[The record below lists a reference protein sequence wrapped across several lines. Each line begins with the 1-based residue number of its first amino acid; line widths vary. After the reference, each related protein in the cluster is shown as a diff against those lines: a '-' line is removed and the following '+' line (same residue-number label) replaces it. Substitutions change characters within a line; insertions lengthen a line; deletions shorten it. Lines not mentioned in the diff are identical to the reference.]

1 MKEEIFYKLPI
12 VIYKSTIKIESDN
25 VVIESLEFLNP
36 DLVEKLSGYKEHE
49 FLGPNFWF
57 SKIHPDDRPHI
68 LSNLS
73 NLENDKTIECE
84 YSLLSAKNDYIFLK
98 SKVYLLNTD
107 GRICENIGFV
117 LDITREKQLQE
128 NLNQS
133 LEMFKILS
141 DKSSI
146 GMYMIGKNGFIYVN
160 DFALNMLGFKRDEL
174 HTINPIDLFYDE
186 NDKRM
191 ISEVLQKRF
200 LGERFSTNYHTLRL
214 LTKDKSIIYVN
225 LSANTVKYN
234 NEFVAFGVIVNITD
248 QLLYNQLYFALKEI
262 NKLITSASEKEVL
275 LNSICE
281 ILSKKLDFEL
291 VSIGQIEDGI
301 YKSKYASSKSHQIL
315 SDFYKIKISV
325 DSDELCER
333 AVIREAFLTKKIAL
347 LPNVINMTFVQRCE
361 YSKKHS
367 IISSAAI
374 PIMPNGELEYI
385 LLLHSK
391 IANQFSEQ
399 FVDVLE
405 EIQNDLTFALE
416 KIQRERYTKLIDAA
430 VKSSSEWVL
439 ITDSDGKVEY
449 VNDAVCAISKYTKE
463 ELIGKNPRLFKFG
476 QHSMEFYKQLWT
488 KLLSGEHCS
497 CTFINRAKDGSVFY
511 LNSLIIP
518 IIIDGKVSNFVDLA
532 RDITKEIKHLETIEN
547 LSNMYA
553 TLSEVNQLLV
563 YAQNEK
569 EIFDKLVKII
579 INYAKFKVAYVALVD
594 ENNNLEIV
602 AQNVQDNTYKPFL
615 DFVKKQF
622 HFLRGID
629 KNQVNLLKYPAY
641 KSIKF
646 KRVYI
651 INDTNIKD
659 LSPFNKEA
667 LEFKLNSCCS
677 IPIIKKNKAIGAIVG
692 LSDKSGFFNKD
703 IYNLLKEIALDLSYA
718 LDTIEDNRWH
728 NIINLAIESGYD
740 FIGVLDQEFKL
751 VYVNEA
757 VEKITGYNKKE
768 LIGKHHSIFSSK
780 THTKEFSRVFY
791 ETLTAGKTFTDVI
804 VYKTKDGK
812 FFNAITTI
820 VPYVEDNQ
828 IKYYI
833 SIGKDITQERQL
845 YEKINYLTNFDSLTS
860 LPNRRAFLEFVD
872 RFIKRAEIENKIG
885 AVVIINPVGF
895 GNINKAYGYEIGD
908 KLLKAIA
915 NRLSSLIRQYDVL
928 AKLESDKF
936 AIVLKDL
943 LFEEDSLIVVV
954 NILNALSSPFDI
966 YSKFI
971 SLSFNAGVSLFPKDA
986 KDAKS
991 LLEKAEIAIADAKE
1005 KGEGALGFYRREVE
1019 DNAKRKVSLR
1029 HDIRKA
1035 ITNREF
1041 ICYYQPYFSLKQNRL
1056 LGAECLLRWQKEN
1069 SVISPLEFIP
1079 FLEETG
1085 LILNVEDWLRNDVME
1100 KIARRKVKIPIS
1112 INISPISFKQRHFV
1126 DTLISTIKSYNID
1139 PSLIVLEVLERT
1151 FIENVEN
1158 FKKIL
1163 YSIKSQSIKVALDDF
1178 GTGYSSLSYLSDL
1191 PFDYIKIDMSFIQK
1205 ILFDS
1210 KARSVV
1216 ETIINLSHKLN
1227 IKTIAEGVEEQSQ
1240 VELLTKMGCYAAQG
1254 YLFSKPLPEDKFE
1267 LLLKEQYI

>member
-1 MKEEIFYKLPI
+1 MKEEIYQKLPI
-12 VIYKSTIKIESDN
+12 VIYKSTIKIESGN
-25 VVIESLEFLNP
+25 VIVESLEFLNP

-49 FLGPNFWF
+49 FLDPAFWF
-57 SKIHPDDRPHI
+57 SKIHPDDRPQI

-73 NLENDKTIECE
+73 DLENNKTIECE
-84 YSLLSAKNDYIFLK
+84 YRLLSAKNSYIYLK

-107 GRICENIGFV
+107 GHTCENIGFV
-117 LDITREKQLQE
+117 LDITKEKQLQE
-128 NLNQS
+128 NLSQS

-146 GMYMIGKNGFIYVN
+146 GIYMIGKNGFIYAN
-160 DFALNMLGFKRDEL
+160 DFALDMVGFKRDEL
-174 HTINPIDLFYDE
+174 DTINPLDLFYDE
-186 NDKRM
+186 NDKHL
-191 ISEVLQKRF
+191 IAEVLKKRF
-200 LGERFSTNYHTLRL
+200 LGERFSTNYHTLKIL
-214 LTKDKSIIYVN
+214 AKDKSIIYVN
-225 LSANTVKYN
+225 LSASTVKYN

-248 QLLYNQLYFALKEI
+248 QVLYNQLYLALKEI
-262 NKLITSASEKEVL
+262 NQLITSASDKEVL

-281 ILSKKLDFEL
+281 TLSKKLDFEL

-301 YKSKYASSKSHQIL
+301 YKSKYASSKSYQIL
-315 SDFYKIKISV
+315 SDFYKLKISV
-325 DSDELCER
+325 DSDELCGR
-333 AVIREAFLTKKIAL
+333 VVIREAFLTKKIAL
-347 LPNVINMTFVQRCE
+347 LPNVYNMTLLKRCG

-374 PIMPNGELEYI
+374 PIMPNGKLEYI

-399 FVDVLE
+399 FVGVLE

-439 ITDSDGKVEY
+439 ITDSDGKIEY
-449 VNDAVCAISKYTKE
+449 INDAVCAISDYAKE
-463 ELIGKNPRLFKFG
+463 ELIGKNPRIFKSG
-476 QHSMEFYKQLWT
+476 QHSKAFYEQLWT
-488 KLLSGEHCS
+488 KLLSLRQCS
-497 CTFINRAKDGSVFY
+497 CTFINRAKDGRIFY

-518 IIIDGKVSNFVDLA
+518 IVIDGKVTNFVDLA

-563 YAQNEK
+563 YAKNEK
-569 EIFDKLVKII
+569 EIYDKLVKII

-615 DFVKKQF
+615 DFVKQQF
-622 HFLRGID
+622 SLLKDID
-629 KNQVNLLKYPAY
+629 KNKVNLLKYPAY

-651 INDTNIKD
+651 VNDTNIKD
-659 LSPFNKEA
+659 LIPFDKEA
-667 LEFKLNSCCS
+667 SKFNLNSCCS
-677 IPIIKKNKAIGAIVG
+677 IPIIRKNKSIGAIVG
-692 LSDKSGFFNKD
+692 LSDKLGFFNKN
-703 IYNLLKEIALDLSYA
+703 IYNLLKEISLDLNYA
-718 LDTIEDNRWH
+718 LDSIEDNRWH

-740 FIGVLDQEFKL
+740 FIGVLDKEFKL

-780 THTKEFSRVFY
+780 THTKEFSKLFY
-791 ETLTAGKTFTDVI
+791 ETLTSGKTFTDVI

-820 VPYVEDNQ
+820 IPYVEDNQ
-828 IKYYI
+828 VKYYI
-833 SIGKDITQERQL
+833 AVGKDITKERQL

-872 RFIKRAEIENKIG
+872 RFIKRADIENKIG

-915 NRLSSLIRQYDVL
+915 KRLGSLIRQYDIL

-936 AIVLKDL
+936 ALVLKDL
-943 LFEEDSLIVVV
+943 SFEEDSLIVVV

-966 YSKFI
+966 DSKFI

-991 LLEKAEIAIADAKE
+991 LLEKAEIAITDAKE
-1005 KGEGALGFYRREVE
+1005 KGEGALGFYRQEVE
-1019 DNAKRKVSLR
+1019 DSAKRKVSLR

-1041 ICYYQPYFSLKQNRL
+1041 ICYYQPYFSINQKRL
-1056 LGAECLLRWQKEN
+1056 IGAECLLRWKKDGHI
-1069 SVISPLEFIP
+1069 ISPLEFIP

-1085 LILNVEDWLRNDVME
+1085 LILNVEDWLKNDVME

-1151 FIENVEN
+1151 FIENIEN

-1163 YSIKSQSIKVALDDF
+1163 YSIKSQNIKVALDDF
-1178 GTGYSSLSYLSDL
+1178 GTGYSSLSYLSEL

-1210 KARSVV
+1210 KARSIV
-1216 ETIINLSHKLN
+1216 ETIISLSHKLN

-1240 VELLTKMGCYAAQG
+1240 LDLLKHLECDAAQG
-1254 YLFSKPLPEDKFE
+1254 YLFSKPLPEGEFE
-1267 LLLKEQYI
+1267 FLLKE